1 MKTKPHLKSFTR
13 KTYVDHKPVM
23 GQAEFLDCSLGT
35 NSFGLS
41 EKVLEAA
48 KGYDWSQVW
57 LCPDPSYEGLKK
69 KIIDFW
75 SGYADLEVSQIQ
87 IGDGAMSVLERVN
100 RIFLETGSQ
109 VLGYSPQFTGYVAD
123 LGACGAKYD
132 PVVLRPEEN
141 FKFHVERLVEKID
154 SKYCL
159 MCIDNPNNP
168 TGQVINLNV
177 VETIVSEAREKDI
190 AVIVDEAYGDYVEQR
205 ESAVN
210 LTREYKNLIVVRTFS
225 KGFGLCGL
233 RIGYGILPA
242 ELSAYYDKVT
252 PPFRAT
258 AIGSHLATVALS
270 DQDFVH
276 SCRQRVKTE
285 KEKLIKGLKERDY
298 LISETYEYCPIFL
311 AGHKNKDIDFRQE
324 LITKGILTIPGTDFN
339 DLGQNYV
346 RINCPPRAEQF
357 LRRLE

>member
-13 KTYVDHKPVM
+13 KTYVGHEPVI
-23 GQAEFLDCSLGT
+23 GQAEFLDCSLGV
-35 NSFGLS
+35 NSFGVS

-48 KGYDWSQVW
+48 REYDWSQVW
-57 LCPDPSYEGLKK
+57 RCPDPSYEGLKK

-75 SGYADLEVSQIQ
+75 SGYTDLEVSQIQ
-87 IGDGAMSVLERVN
+87 IGYGAMGVLERVN

-123 LGACGAKYD
+123 IETCGAKYD
-132 PVVLRPEEN
+132 AVVLRPEEN
-141 FKFHVERLVEKID
+141 FKFRIERLAEKID

-159 MCIDNPNNP
+159 IYIDNPNNP
-168 TGQVINLNV
+168 TGQIISLSAIEAV
-177 VETIVSEAREKDI
+177 VRESELKDI

-233 RIGYGILPA
+233 RIGYGILPT
-242 ELSAYYDKVT
+242 ELSAYFDKVT
-252 PPFRAT
+252 PPFRTT
-258 AIGSHLATVALS
+258 AISSYVAAVALS
-270 DQDFVH
+270 DRDFIT

-285 KEKLIKGLKERDY
+285 KEKLIEGLRERDY

-311 AGHKNKDIDFRQE
+311 ASHKNKDVDFRQE
-324 LITKGILTIPGTDFN
+324 LITKGILTIPGTDFEH
-339 DLGQNYV
+339 LGKNYV
-346 RINCPPRAEQF
+346 RINCPPCAEQL